1 MLPIGSTT
9 TGPPFEGCTS
19 VILVLHASMAWPF
32 TRMAQE
38 PQIAL
43 RQEHRS
49 ASDPS
54 ISSRILMS
62 PSRTVAF
69 SSISKP

>member
-9 TGPPFEGCTS
+9 TGPPFKGS
-19 VILVLHASMAWPF
+19 MSLIFVLQASMAWPF
-32 TRMAQE
+32 TRIAHE

-43 RQEHRS
+43 RQEHRR
-49 ASDPS
+49 ASEPS
-54 ISSRILMS
+54 ISSRIFMR
-62 PSRTVAF
+62 PSSTVAL